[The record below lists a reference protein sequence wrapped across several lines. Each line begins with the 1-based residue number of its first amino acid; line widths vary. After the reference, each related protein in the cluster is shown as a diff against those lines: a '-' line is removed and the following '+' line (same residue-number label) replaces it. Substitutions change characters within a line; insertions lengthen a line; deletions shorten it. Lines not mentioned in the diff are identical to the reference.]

1 MKVVIDCNILVM
13 CLSSKSTYHIIYQS
27 LVQGKFNLELSTEI
41 LLEYQ
46 EVLQQKY
53 SVTTANTLAAL
64 LKELPNVH
72 FHTPFYN
79 WRLINADPD
88 DNKYID
94 CAIAGSANF
103 IVTEDKHFGVLKDID
118 FPKITVLSIDDFIH
132 FLTEEK

>member
-13 CLSSKSTYHIIYQS
+13 CLSSKSPYHIIYQL
-27 LVQGKFNLELSTEI
+27 LVQGKFNLVLSSEI

-53 SVTTANTLAAL
+53 SVPTANALVAL
-64 LKELPNVH
+64 LKELPNVT

-79 WRLINADPD
+79 WLLIKADPD
-88 DNKYID
+88 DNKYTD

-103 IVTEDKHFGVLKDID
+103 IITEDKHFRVLKTIS
-118 FPKITVLSIDDFIH
+118 FPKITVLSIDNFIQ
-132 FLTEEK
+132 FLTERK